1 MLTRLFLIAS
11 IFATTTTPLFA
22 AETVLG
28 CYSNTY
34 SKQHLSKHKG
44 QSITF
49 MKMKLYKDDSAEGLN
64 ADMYAEVTVK
74 LRGNNKQTWSE
85 VADCAGKPGAWKC
98 GIECDG
104 GGFELADDANGLTLI
119 NTRGFR
125 VALDGCG
132 ENSVT
137 IESTP
142 GNRLFRLSKAKLS
155 ACK

>member
-11 IFATTTTPLFA
+11 IFATTTSPSFA
-22 AETVLG
+22 ADTILG
-28 CYSNTY
+28 CYRNTY
-34 SKQHLSKHKG
+34 GKQHLSKHRG

-49 MKMKLYKDDSAEGLN
+49 MKMKLYKGDAAEGLN
-64 ADMYAEVTVK
+64 VDMYAEVTVK
-74 LRGNNKQTWSE
+74 LRGNGKQMWSE
-85 VADCAGKPGAWKC
+85 VADCTGKPGAWKC

-104 GGFELADDANGLTLI
+104 GGFELSDDTNGLTLT

-137 IESTP
+137 IEPEP
-142 GNRLFRLSKAKLS
+142 GNRRFRLSKAKLS